1 MKEDEEA
8 NLSLLAKLYQFGLPH
23 KYPRGIG
30 GNVIVVRTRVLIEWF
45 GRWVYGKLIGEGSLK
60 ALKSRK
66 AAHDADFLV
75 VASGPSTLNIDIS
88 RVSKLKDDGTLKV
101 VFLNHVWDTPIGKK
115 VCPDFYVLSDPLT
128 SPKNR
133 NLARTEAL
141 WLFLEMNPSIKL
153 VVPRSW
159 KMELHNFAERV
170 IYFEDKSLQGWT
182 RSISPVRPRG
192 YKSNT
197 TLKALA
203 FSTYVCPRTVF
214 VAGFDNS
221 LFLGVQNRDG
231 SFVREANHAQ
241 GSAVPD
247 IYLATYHSRGLQ
259 DLFFDVAQTCFEV
272 ETCFAGKGI
281 VNLSARSY
289 IDALPFEDPLLIMK
303 GQREFD
309 S

>member
-1 MKEDEEA
+1 MKENEEA
-8 NLSLLAKLYQFGLPH
+8 NLSLLKRLYQFGLPH

-30 GNVIVVRTRVLIEWF
+30 GNVIVVRTRVLVEWF

-88 RVSKLKDDGTLKV
+88 RVSKLKDNGTLKV

-170 IYFEDKSLQGWT
+170 IYFEDKSLQGLT

-192 YKSNT
+192 YKSHT

-203 FSTYVCPRTVF
+203 FS
-214 VAGFDNS
+214 
-221 LFLGVQNRDG
+221 
-231 SFVREANHAQ
+231 
-241 GSAVPD
+241 
-247 IYLATYHSRGLQ
+247 
-259 DLFFDVAQTCFEV
+259 
-272 ETCFAGKGI
+272 
-281 VNLSARSY
+281 
-289 IDALPFEDPLLIMK
+289 
-303 GQREFD
+303 
-309 S
+309 